1 MKRSRTTLSQPD
13 ERTRSQAEP
22 RQSLSGGF
30 LHPLWFAF
38 ATFVMLA
45 IVAGPVFADVK
56 LRVEARPIAD
66 PINVFVTVTNEDGN
80 GTPVGGLTAQDFT
93 MSVDGEMLLENG
105 ESVPVLVDGQPV
117 VTPVT
122 FSLSPILDEERSAS
136 IIFVM
141 DYSGSVSDVQ
151 GIVEQSVI
159 EFLKTM
165 QFQDYAGI
173 LKFNRDLGAQ
183 MIPPEFVEI
192 ASEDIRS
199 ALIKA
204 VSFEYEGSGSPVYA
218 ALKEAIKQF
227 ELASALPPGPKAI
240 LLVSDGRNNDFSV
253 TGSDV
258 ATLANGEEIS
268 IFTVGV
274 GEIDFSAMGAL
285 AFQTGGQFYEA
296 RDDDAVKDAYVAIS
310 TLLQNEY
317 VLTFESNIADCEV
330 HEVVVEVKG
339 QDPARSTFT
348 RCTAPESSTPEP
360 EGDVGGTP
368 LPPPSDGGSG
378 GGGAFAP
385 LGLIAGLSL
394 LALRRRLRAA

>member
-1 MKRSRTTLSQPD
+1 
-13 ERTRSQAEP
+13 
-22 RQSLSGGF
+22 
-30 LHPLWFAF
+30 
-38 ATFVMLA
+38 MLA

-66 PINVFVTVTNEDGN
+66 PINVFVTVNNPDSS
-80 GTPVGGLTAQDFT
+80 PVGGLGETDFT
-93 MSVDGEMLLENG
+93 
-105 ESVPVLVDGQPV
+105 VLVDGKPV

-122 FSLSPILDEERSAS
+122 FSLSSAESEARNVS

-141 DYSGSVSDVQ
+141 DYSGSVGAAQ
-151 GIVEQSVI
+151 GIVEQSVS
-159 EFLKTM
+159 EFLSVM

-183 MIPPEFVEI
+183 MIPPKFVEI

-274 GEIDFSAMGAL
+274 GDIDFSAMGAL

-317 VLTFESNIADCEV
+317 VLTFESNITDCEV

-339 QDPARSTFT
+339 QDPARSTFA
-348 RCTAPESSTPEP
+348 RCTAPGSSTPEP

-368 LPPPSDGGSG
+368 LPPPSNGGGGG
-378 GGGAFAP
+378 GGGAFGP